1 MTTLVRVGPILGI
14 VSLAVLFGQ
23 VGLIAQHESDA
34 QNAEAQNAEAQDVPG
49 RGVARISL
57 INGDVSVRR
66 GDSGDLIA
74 AAVNAALVAPD
85 RVLTGPL
92 SRTELQ
98 LDAKNRLRVAP
109 DSDLRLAEI
118 EYRRYTVELAAGTI
132 TWHVAKGSSADID
145 INTPSVSVRPVQP
158 GDYRITVNADGT
170 TEVTARTG
178 EAEIYSPR
186 GVERVRRGKTT
197 LVRGDKANP
206 EFQTIAELREDEW
219 DRFNLGRDRELDRS
233 ISRQYLA
240 DDIVGAEELDNNGTW
255 VDSAPYGRV
264 WQPRVAAGW
273 SPYSQGRWV
282 WLDYYGWSW
291 VSYDQFGWAPFHYGS
306 WFNQGGNWC
315 WYPGARHNRTWWR
328 PAMVAWFGFGGVNVG
343 VGFGNWGWVPL
354 APFELFNPWYGQGFY
369 GHNRTNIYNN
379 IRVVNNYNIG
389 NNYRNARVDGGAR
402 GVAAGQFGR
411 NGGRYD
417 RVGETNLR
425 NAGLMRGQL
434 PASPVRE
441 SLAFNDRRVNNAG
454 NRGGYEGTFHSRRP
468 AVPQERISFADQQRG
483 VEQGTRAFGNA
494 GGRTGERSG
503 ERTGGVR
510 GAGSI
515 ENGVRADVQSSGVEG
530 GGVRGGSS
538 RGDAVRGNIMRGDV
552 ARAEGARNDSA
563 VRGESGMRTNPGT
576 RNESG
581 TRNDSQGAGNWRRV
595 GDRPSGRADGQ
606 ANGPTGGADAAGA
619 ADVPMRGGSGN
630 QSTRTGAAT
639 ESNGWRRFGEPSDNG
654 RGGVRSENDGS
665 GTGARVNRG
674 GSGREVDPSVRGGAS
689 GNSASGNGWR
699 RFGDPTPSAN
709 APDTGLTRG
718 SVGDSV
724 RESGREYGR
733 GRSGVRGDSGNGN
746 AGYGSV
752 GDAVRESGR
761 NSGNPG
767 DYSRQRSNAP
777 ASQPPSGQP
786 RNQDSNPDSHSG
798 SYRDR
803 SGGGNRSDSIRV
815 NPPVLR
821 DRSDSGAAGNTGG
834 GWRGGFPSSNPVGDG
849 GRSRGNNRVDAG
861 QNGRQDSVERG
872 TGPSSGSRAPD
883 ANGANGQGSFGGM
896 RGGMR
901 GGGGNAGDNS
911 TGSGVSGGNSD
922 GSRSSGSAGSGGG
935 TRNGGGRRGN

>member
-1 MTTLVRVGPILGI
+1 MTTLLRVGF

-23 VGLIAQHESDA
+23 VGLIAQNDPGADPSNAPNA
-34 QNAEAQNAEAQDVPG
+34 QAEDVPG
-49 RGVARISL
+49 RGVARVSL

-66 GDSGDLIA
+66 GDSGDLVA

-92 SRTELQ
+92 SRIELQ
-98 LDAKNRLRVAP
+98 LDAANRLRVAA

-132 TWHVAKGSSADID
+132 TWHVAKGSAADID

-158 GDYRITVNADGT
+158 GDYRVTVNADGT
-170 TEVTARTG
+170 TQVTARTG

-233 ISRQYLA
+233 DSRQYLA

-354 APFELFNPWYGQGFY
+354 APFEHFNPWYGQDFY

-379 IRVVNNYNIG
+379 IWVVNNYNIID
-389 NNYRNARVDGGAR
+389 NYRNARVDGGAR

-411 NGGRYD
+411 NGGGRYD

-434 PASPVRE
+434 PASPARE
-441 SLAFNDRRVNNAG
+441 SLAFNDRRVIDAG
-454 NRGGYEGTFHSRRP
+454 NRGGYDGTFHSRRP
-468 AVPQERISFADQQRG
+468 TVTQERISFADQQRG

-494 GGRTGERSG
+494 GG
-503 ERTGGVR
+503 VR
-510 GAGSI
+510 GAGS
-515 ENGVRADVQSSGVEG
+515 VQGASGQGASGQG
-530 GGVRGGSS
+530 GGMRGARSTGAETVTTDTAVRGGAVRGESPVRGDS
-538 RGDAVRGNIMRGDV
+538 GLRGDA
-552 ARAEGARNDSA
+552 GARNDSGA
-563 VRGESGMRTNPGT
+563 
-576 RNESG
+576 
-581 TRNDSQGAGNWRRV
+581 RNDARGDAGWRRV
-595 GDRPSGRADGQ
+595 GERSSGRAEGTSR
-606 ANGPTGGADAAGA
+606 AEGTDA
-619 ADVPMRGGSGN
+619 VRGGDVSVRGGGG
-630 QSTRTGAAT
+630 QRSTQT
-639 ESNGWRRFGEPSDNG
+639 EGNGWRRFGEPSNRPDSGNAVDNG
-654 RGGVRSENDGS
+654 RGIRGETDGS
-665 GTGARVNRG
+665 SGTRMNRG
-674 GSGREVDPSVRGGAS
+674 GSGREVDSSVRGGGASTGSAS
-689 GNSASGNGWR
+689 GNSANGHGWR
-699 RFGDPTPSAN
+699 RFGDPTPSSPN

-733 GRSGVRGDSGNGN
+733 GTSGVRGDSGNGN
-746 AGYGSV
+746 AGYGNSGYGNSGYGGV
-752 GDAVRESGR
+752 GDTVRESGR
-761 NSGNPG
+761 QSGRSGGNPG
-767 DYSRQRSNAP
+767 DYSRQRSDEP
-777 ASQPPSGQP
+777 HGQPP
-786 RNQDSNPDSHSG
+786 NQNSNPDGNSG
-798 SYRDR
+798 GYRDR
-803 SGGGNRSDSIRV
+803 SGNGNRSDSIRV

-821 DRSDSGAAGNTGG
+821 DRSDSGAGG
-834 GWRGGFPSSNPVGDG
+834 GWRGASPSPDQGGDR
-849 GRSRGNNRVDAG
+849 GRSRGNGRGDAG
-861 QNGRQDSVERG
+861 QNGSQSGGQYRSA
-872 TGPSSGSRAPD
+872 PSSETRAPD
-883 ANGANGQGSFGGM
+883 ANGSGSFGGV
-896 RGGMR
+896 R
-901 GGGGNAGDNS
+901 GGGGNYGGNGD
-911 TGSGVSGGNSD
+911 GSGVSGENFD
-922 GSRSSGSAGSGGG
+922 GSRASGGGG